1 MIAIILLSS
10 FLFFILLGVPIGFSL
25 GASSA
30 VALYSWG
37 DVPMLVIVQRT
48 FTGID
53 IFTLMAA
60 PLFMLAGEL
69 MKGGIMVRS
78 LLEFSNMLVGHIR
91 GGLAHVN
98 VLASM
103 FFGGITGSAVAD
115 VSALG
120 PIEIQMMKEAGYD
133 IPFSAGVTI
142 ASSVMGPIIPPSIL
156 MIVYAYA
163 VPGVSVGALF
173 LAGVFPGVLIGLSLM
188 CAIFIMAK
196 KRDYPKKEFEFDL
209 RHFATT
215 LKESVLSLM
224 MPVIVIGG
232 IVTGAFTPTES
243 AGIAILY
250 AFLVGTFITKD
261 IKFHDLPGILLRA
274 SIMAG
279 SVLIIVGFASVF
291 AWILTTQQ
299 IPQLAATIV
308 MKITKNP
315 YIFLLLVNIFMLLVG
330 CFLEGSAAII
340 IIAPIF
346 APIAA
351 KLGIDPL
358 HFGVVFV
365 VNLCIGLITPP
376 VGLCLFVGCTIAN
389 ISLEKLI
396 KATLPFIA
404 AEVGILLLVT
414 YVPSISLLLPSILM

>member
-1 MIAIILLSS
+1 
-10 FLFFILLGVPIGFSL
+10 
-25 GASSA
+25 
-30 VALYSWG
+30 
-37 DVPMLVIVQRT
+37 
-48 FTGID
+48 
-53 IFTLMAA
+53 
-60 PLFMLAGEL
+60 MLAGEL
-69 MKGGIMVRS
+69 MKGGIMIRS
-78 LLEFSNMLVGHIR
+78 LFEFSNLLIGHIR

-133 IPFSAGVTI
+133 VPFATGVTI

-173 LAGVFPGVLIGLSLM
+173 LAGVMPGIFIGLSLM
-188 CAIFIMAK
+188 CAIYITSK
-196 KRDYPKKEFEFDL
+196 KRNYPRKEFVFDL
-209 RHFATT
+209 RHFITT
-215 LKESVLSLM
+215 FKDSILSLM

-232 IVTGAFTPTES
+232 IISGAFTPTES

-250 AFLVGTFITKD
+250 AFIVGKFVTKD
-261 IKFHDLPGILLRA
+261 ITFQNLPGILLRA

-299 IPQLAATIV
+299 VPQMAASIV
-308 MKITKNP
+308 LKITKNP
-315 YIFLLLVNIFMLLVG
+315 IVFLLFINIFLLIVG

-358 HFGVVFV
+358 HFGVLFV

-376 VGLCLFVGCTIAN
+376 VGLCLFVGCTISN

-396 KATLPFIA
+396 KASMPFIV
-404 AEVGILLLVT
+404 AEICVLFLVT
-414 YVPSISLLLPSILM
+414 YVPAISLVLPRILM